1 MAAAPDSFQ
10 IWRKMQQNSSLRV
23 LAAASAKISLYFASA
38 VAKYNDVDTD
48 RLSAIAEVQR
58 MRAWGDIS
66 LSTYFVKARVTR
78 RSGYTVK
85 TACVITEH
93 KSLSLS
99 VLAPTLCAKH
109 LRTSRFLY
117 FPTFSFFFSVPSFA
131 VSEQH

>member
-1 MAAAPDSFQ
+1 
-10 IWRKMQQNSSLRV
+10 MQQNSSLRV

-93 KSLSLS
+93 KSLSLC
-99 VLAPTLCAKH
+99 VGAHA
-109 LRTSRFLY
+109 LRKAFADLS
-117 FPTFSFFFSVPSFA
+117 FSLFSHFFFFFLCSLVRRLRA
-131 VSEQH
+131 TLRARRAAGIHI